1 MTETPLN
8 ADPAEIEKFSQ
19 LAHKWWDTESE
30 FKTLHQINPLRL
42 AFVQHHAPLSGKTVL
57 DLGCGGGILSEALA
71 QAGASVT
78 GIDLAKKSLQIA
90 TLHAAESELAI
101 DYRQISAEA
110 LAGEQ
115 PEHYDII
122 TCMEM
127 LEHVPDPESIIR
139 SCAKLLK
146 PGGQVFF
153 ATINRNPKAYA
164 LMVLAAEY
172 LTGMVQ
178 RGTHNYRKF
187 IKPSELARMGR
198 QANLTLA
205 DQTGLFYH
213 PLTRTFSLSQ
223 DTTVNYWLVMRKDR
237 ENPSI

>member
-1 MTETPLN
+1 MTDRPQN

-19 LAHKWWDTESE
+19 LAHKWWDVESE

-42 AFVQHHAPLSGKTVL
+42 AFVQQYAPLSGKTVL

-71 QAGASVT
+71 QADAKVT

-90 TLHAAESELAI
+90 ALHAAESKLSI
-101 DYRQISAEA
+101 DYLQISAEA
-110 LAGEQ
+110 LAEEQ
-115 PEHYDII
+115 AEHYDII

-127 LEHVPDPESIIR
+127 LEHVPDPNSIVQ

-146 PGGQVFF
+146 PGGWVFF

-178 RGTHNYRKF
+178 RGTHDYRKF
-187 IKPSELARMGR
+187 IKPSELVRMGR
-198 QANLTLA
+198 QANLTLVA
-205 DQTGLFYH
+205 QTGLVYH
-213 PLTRTFSLSQ
+213 PLTRSFSLSQ
-223 DTTVNYWLVMRKDR
+223 DTDVNYWLAMRKDR
-237 ENPSI
+237 